1 MKPRDILSSKFVTDY
16 TGPVFVTNLDVVR
29 QKIELF
35 RTALPRV
42 ELNYAVK
49 ANPHPAILKA
59 VIENGGSFD
68 IASLQEAVDVLDLG
82 ADSSSI
88 VYSNPVRPASYLKDS
103 SDLGIRWFVVDNM
116 HELLKVAKHVDN
128 PQIYIRLAVP
138 NTHAAYSLA
147 GKFGATL
154 EEAEKLVDYCV
165 SHELSLRGVSFHPG
179 SQNLSGE
186 AWTAGIRMAK
196 QLFHYMMYKGLT
208 PDFLNLGGGFP
219 ATYMKQLAD
228 FVEYCE
234 PIRRELQDL
243 PDSFRIIAEPGR
255 YICAETMQLLCRVI
269 STTIRD
275 NQLWVYLDAGVFH
288 GIFEAST
295 DFEFRTEA
303 TSTKPRVSYTIA
315 GPTCDSMDIVSKKA
329 YLPHNLVDGDFIV
342 FQNLG
347 AYSTA
352 YATDF
357 NGFPKPK
364 VIILEREHHD

>member
-1 MKPRDILSSKFVTDY
+1 MTPREILSSKFVGNY
-16 TGPVFVTNLDVVR
+16 TGPLLVTNLDVVR

-42 ELNYAVK
+42 AINYAVK

-59 VIENGGSFD
+59 VIDSGGSFD
-68 IASLQEAVDVLDLG
+68 VASLQEAVDVLSLG

-88 VYSNPVRPASYLKDS
+88 VYSNPIRPAHYLEECS
-103 SDLGIRWFVVDNM
+103 AQGIDWYVVDNM
-116 HELLKVAKHVDN
+116 HELIKLAKHTKN

-154 EEAEKLVDYCV
+154 PEAEKLVDYCI
-165 SHELSLRGVSFHPG
+165 SHDLKLRGVSFHPG

-186 AWTAGIRMAK
+186 AWTGGIRMAK

-219 ATYMKQLAD
+219 ATYMQKIDD
-228 FVEYCE
+228 FVQYCE
-234 PIRRELQDL
+234 PIRRELEDL
-243 PDSFRIIAEPGR
+243 PDNFRIIAEPGR
-255 YICAETMQLLCRVI
+255 YICAETMHLLCKVI
-269 STTIRD
+269 SMTIRD
-275 NQLWVYLDAGVFH
+275 NQLWAYLDAGVFH
-288 GIFEAST
+288 GIFEACT
-295 DFEFRTEA
+295 NFEYRTEC
-303 TSTKPRVSYTIA
+303 TSTKPRVQYTIA

-347 AYSTA
+347 AYSTT

-357 NGFPKPK
+357 NGFPRPR
-364 VIILEREHHD
+364 VIIL